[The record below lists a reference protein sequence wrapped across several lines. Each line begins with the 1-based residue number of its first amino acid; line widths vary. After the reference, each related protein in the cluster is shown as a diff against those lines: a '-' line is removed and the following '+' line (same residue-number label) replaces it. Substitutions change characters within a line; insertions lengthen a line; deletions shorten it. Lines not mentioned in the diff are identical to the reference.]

1 MFLKSPAVPD
11 FVALHEGSIVGE
23 KTQPALELFPE
34 EKYPWF
40 GEVTCTWSPN
50 KLSRRSLINMRSFQE
65 RYIAIA
71 VGSSRLSWWDVDAET
86 AIILVL
92 ANGLPFNPWL

>member
-40 GEVTCTWSPN
+40 GEVTCTSSPDES
-50 KLSRRSLINMRSFQE
+50 SRRSLISLSSFQA
-65 RYIAIA
+65 RYVAIA
-71 VGSSRLSWWDVDAET
+71 MGSSRLS
-86 AIILVL
+86 
-92 ANGLPFNPWL
+92 